1 MGMIIKKD
9 LEKKYTDSQLF
20 GVGLVKIYSNGKTIE
35 SERVFIDMENRAEVL
50 IMEEITRLLLE
61 LKQARKT

>member
-1 MGMIIKKD
+1 MSIKKD

-20 GVGLVKIYSNGKTIE
+20 GVGLVKIYSNGETIE

-50 IMEEITRLLLE
+50 IMEEITRLLVE